1 LGKNRTD
8 SFNFV
13 SKFRYDVLN
22 QATYC
27 KFALSFVEIID
38 MNGKL
43 LEQIPISKIVDL
55 ISIDTKS
62 LKPGNYI
69 LKLHNT
75 SAKFTK
81 Q

>member
-1 LGKNRTD
+1 
-8 SFNFV
+8 
-13 SKFRYDVLN
+13 
-22 QATYC
+22 
-27 KFALSFVEIID
+27 

-69 LKLHNT
+69 IKLNNT
-75 SAKFTK
+75 TAKFTI